1 MYCLTWVYL
10 ILKELLQSEKVI
22 QVLRA
27 HQQKVKQDKIKE
39 IQERKIKKEQEPK
52 EDTVQGN
59 VRKLLAVVHFLEI
72 HCIYTP
78 FPYRQSW

>member
-78 FPYRQSW
+78 FPHRQSW